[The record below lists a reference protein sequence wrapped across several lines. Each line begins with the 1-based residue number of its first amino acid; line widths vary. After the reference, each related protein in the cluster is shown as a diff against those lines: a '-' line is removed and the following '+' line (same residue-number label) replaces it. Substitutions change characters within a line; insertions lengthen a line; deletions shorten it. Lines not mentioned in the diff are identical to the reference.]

1 MMWFSIDVLEHV
13 VPHCMATVS
22 KPIRRSECLIYIFD
36 PVFGSLFKAIFN
48 KHLVALFHMRIDN
61 NLECAASRIIPSQ
74 YIGVRSVIEQINEWA
89 QGAVALNT
97 WFDTTEQRG

>member
-1 MMWFSIDVLEHV
+1 
-13 VPHCMATVS
+13 
-22 KPIRRSECLIYIFD
+22 
-36 PVFGSLFKAIFN
+36 
-48 KHLVALFHMRIDN
+48 MRIDN

-97 WFDTTEQRG
+97 WFDTTETTGLKVPFKSLSQVTRHSQLHS